1 MRLNDLNGKA
11 WIKLSKSVWIT
22 QKLLAWSGK
31 VKLSRHSTFLIKRK
45 KYKTKFMS
53 YRPLDETRVQLIELF
68 TQKGQTVF
76 DPDLQ
81 HGHTL
86 AAALQADCQF
96 IGIANT
102 TQEKRKAIEHLD
114 YHLQEK
120 LYQLFDKES
129 DCNILGQV
137 KNQSVNF
144 LLTEIPLFNFKKS
157 IISYQNHLEEIKNN
171 LSKYKNKLVD
181 DGYMALM
188 ISDQRYQGHY
198 YSRHADLIGALKE
211 TQLTLQGLINVI
223 QDSNAL
229 TAYGYPSTYVP
240 NIINQF
246 VIILRK

>member
-1 MRLNDLNGKA
+1 MLNNLNGKA

-22 QKLLAWSGK
+22 QKLLSWSDK
-31 VKLSRHSTFLIKRK
+31 VKLSEYSTFLMKRK
-45 KYKTKFMS
+45 KYKTKFMT
-53 YRPLDETRVQLIELF
+53 YRPLDETRVKLIELF
-68 TQKGQTVF
+68 TQKGQIVF
-76 DPDLQ
+76 DPNLQ
-81 HGHTL
+81 HGDTL

-96 IGIANT
+96 IGIAET
-102 TQEKRKAIEHLD
+102 DQEKHQAIEHLD

-120 LYQLFDKES
+120 PYQLFDKES
-129 DCNILGQV
+129 DVNVLGQI

-171 LSKYKNKLVD
+171 LSKYKNKLVTN
-181 DGYMALM
+181 GYMALI

-198 YSRHADLIGALKE
+198 YARHSDLIHILKE
-211 TQLTLQGLINVI
+211 TQLRLQGLINVI

-246 VIILRK
+246 VIILKK

>member
-31 VKLSRHSTFLIKRK
+31 VKLSRHSTFLMKRK
-45 KYKTKFMS
+45 KYKTKIMN
-53 YRPLDETRVQLIELF
+53 YRPLDETRVKLIELF

-76 DPDLQ
+76 DPNLQ
-81 HGHTL
+81 HGDTL

-102 TQEKRKAIEHLD
+102 AQEKHQVIESLD
-114 YHLQEK
+114 YHLQK
-120 LYQLFDKES
+120 KSYQLFDKEN
-129 DCNILGQV
+129 DFNVLGQI
-137 KNQSVNF
+137 KNQSVNL
-144 LLTEIPLFNFKKS
+144 LLTEMPLFNFKDS
-157 IISYQNHLEEIKNN
+157 VISYQAHLEEIKNN
-171 LSKYKNKLVD
+171 LSKCSNKLVD
-181 DGYMALM
+181 NGYMALM

-198 YSRHADLIGALKE
+198 YARHSDLIGALKE